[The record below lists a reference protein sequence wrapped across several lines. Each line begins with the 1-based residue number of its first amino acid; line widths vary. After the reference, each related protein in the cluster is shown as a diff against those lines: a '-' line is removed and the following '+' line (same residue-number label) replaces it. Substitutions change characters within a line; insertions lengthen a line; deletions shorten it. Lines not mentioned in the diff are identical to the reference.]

1 MRYAFR
7 VLLKNPG
14 FTLAAAITLA
24 LGIGANTAIFSV
36 LNAMLLHAM
45 PYRDPQ
51 HLVMVWDA
59 NPALDNLVA
68 ERVQTC
74 LQNFVEWRDQN
85 RVFDGIAF
93 FRYLSF
99 DITGGDKPEEV
110 YAAGISPGFFDVLG
124 AQGVAGRTFAAQES
138 EPGRNR
144 VVILSQGI
152 YQRRFGGNPRILG
165 QSIVLN
171 GAGYTVV
178 GVLPRE
184 FHLPSLRGGME
195 EFKPEVWVPADVDP
209 KRAGPD
215 LTARGL
221 YTFARLKPGV
231 SIARARADM
240 AVIARRLEEKYPRLD
255 RTWRSSV
262 FPISAEDMGPE
273 MHRTLL
279 VLECAVAFVLLI
291 ACANVINLQLTRAA
305 AREKEMAV
313 RAALGANRW
322 RMARQMLGESLL
334 LSALGGGAG
343 ILLAHWAV
351 AGMVSLAPSD
361 LHHIQDLQ
369 IDGGVLLFTVL
380 VTILTGVLF
389 GLAPAILAA
398 RQDPNAALRRG
409 GRAGEGGISARIRR
423 ALVVAEVALS
433 LVLLAGAGLMIRSLS
448 SVLRISPG
456 FRSDHLLTMQIDLRS
471 DRYTKPEQGAAFV
484 KDLLERV
491 SRLPGILSAAVVN
504 DLPMERIQMAPLHV
518 EGRPVPP
525 PGQATVADNR
535 EVTEGYVA
543 TMGMRLIA
551 GRNFTRAEAE
561 SRIPPRSSSTK
572 AWRAGCGR
580 GRSAAARF
588 WIPAMTSAPART
600 AWRRVVVGVVADTR
614 QLGLDSPP
622 RPEMFFP
629 SRSQFPS
636 LALIVRTAGDPLRMA
651 SAVTAQ
657 VWAIDKD
664 QPVHDVLAMDHVVD
678 DTISQRRFNMLLLA
692 VFAAT
697 ALVMAAVG
705 IYGVLAYAVSRRTQE
720 IGIRM
725 ALGAQTGD
733 VLRLVGREGLVLVAA
748 GIGMGL
754 AGALALTRLMS
765 SLLFGVSPT
774 DATHFR
780 GRARDARRRGAG
792 GLLPARTTS
801 RARRSDGRLEI
812 RSARR
817 SSCGI
822 YHLPPMVIAF
832 STTTVEKA
840 VKEALDLRQLQC
852 S

>member
-7 VLLKNPG
+7 VLMKNPG

-59 NPALDNLVA
+59 NPALDSLVA
-68 ERVQTC
+68 DRVQTC

-110 YAAGISPGFFDVLG
+110 NAAGISPGFFDVLG
-124 AQGVAGRTFAAQES
+124 TPGMLGRTFAAQES

-144 VVILSQGI
+144 VVILSQGL
-152 YQRRFGGNPRILG
+152 YQRRFGGNPRIIG
-165 QSIVLN
+165 HTIVLN
-171 GAGYTVV
+171 GANYTVV

-209 KRAGPD
+209 KHAGPV

-255 RTWRSSV
+255 RTWRASV
-262 FPISAEDMGPE
+262 FPISAEDMGPD

-351 AGMVSLAPSD
+351 AGMVSLAPAD

-471 DRYTKPEQGAAFV
+471 DRYTKPEQGGAFV
-484 KDLLERV
+484 KELLERV
-491 SRLPGILSAAVVN
+491 SKLPGVLSAAVVN

-518 EGRPVPP
+518 EGQPVPP
-525 PGQATVADNR
+525 PGQALVADYR
-535 EVTEGYVA
+535 EVTESYIT
-543 TMGMRLIA
+543 TMGMRLTA

-561 SRIPPRSSSTK
+561 KQNPTEVIVNESLARRLWPREDPLQKVLDSGYDLG
-572 AWRAGCGR
+572 AG
-580 GRSAAARF
+580 
-588 WIPAMTSAPART
+588 RT
-600 AWRRVVVGVVADTR
+600 PWRRVVVGVVADTR

-622 RPEMFFP
+622 RSEMFIP
-629 SRSQFPS
+629 SRSQFPR
-636 LALIVRTAGDPLRMA
+636 LALIVRTAGDPMRTA

-657 VWAIDKD
+657 VWGIDKD
-664 QPVHDVLAMDHVVD
+664 QSVHDVQGMDHVVD

-733 VLRLVGREGLVLVAA
+733 VLRLVGREGLVLAAA
-748 GIGMGL
+748 GIAVGL
-754 AGALALTRLMS
+754 AGALVLTRLMS

-774 DATHFR
+774 DPITFAAVPATL
-780 GRARDARRRGAG
+780 AAVA
-792 GLLPARTTS
+792 LAACYLPAR
-801 RARRSDGRLEI
+801 RA
-812 RSARR
+812 ARVD
-817 SSCGI
+817 
-822 YHLPPMVIAF
+822 P
-832 STTTVEKA
+832 TV
-840 VKEALDLRQLQC
+840 ALKYD
-852 S
+852 

>member
-1 MRYAFR
+1 M
-7 VLLKNPG
+7 KNPG

-51 HLVMVWDA
+51 RLVMVWDA
-59 NPALDNLVA
+59 NPALDSLVA

-93 FRYLSF
+93 FRYVSF

-110 YAAGISPGFFDVLG
+110 NAAAISPGFFDVLG
-124 AQGVAGRTFAAQES
+124 TPGMLGRTFAAQES

-144 VVILSQGI
+144 VVILSQGL
-152 YQRRFGGNPRILG
+152 YQRRFGGNPRIIG
-165 QSIVLN
+165 QTIVLN
-171 GAGYTVV
+171 GANYTVA

-195 EFKPEVWVPADVDP
+195 EFKPEVWVTADVDP
-209 KRAGPD
+209 KRAGPA

-240 AVIARRLEEKYPRLD
+240 AVIARRLEEKYPRLN

-262 FPISAEDMGPE
+262 FPMSAEDMGPD

-351 AGMVSLAPSD
+351 AGMVSLAPAD

-471 DRYTKPEQGAAFV
+471 DRYTKPEQGGAFV

-491 SRLPGILSAAVVN
+491 SKLRGALSAAVVN

-518 EGRPVPP
+518 AGQPVPP
-525 PGQATVADNR
+525 PGQALVADYR
-535 EVTEGYVA
+535 EVTEEYIT
-543 TMGMRLIA
+543 TMGMRLTA

-561 SRIPPRSSSTK
+561 KENPTEVIINGSLARRLWPREDPLQKVLDSGYDPG
-572 AWRAGCGR
+572 AG
-580 GRSAAARF
+580 
-588 WIPAMTSAPART
+588 RT

-622 RPEMFFP
+622 RSEMFIP
-629 SRSQFPS
+629 SRSQFPR

-651 SAVTAQ
+651 TAVTAQ
-657 VWAIDKD
+657 VWGIDKD
-664 QPVHDVLAMDHVVD
+664 QSVHDVQGMDHVVD

-733 VLRLVGREGLVLVAA
+733 VLRLVGREGLVLAAA
-748 GIGMGL
+748 GIGVGL

-774 DATHFR
+774 DPITFA
-780 GRARDARRRGAG
+780 AVPAMLAAVA
-792 GLLPARTTS
+792 LAACYLPAR
-801 RARRSDGRLEI
+801 RA
-812 RSARR
+812 ARVD
-817 SSCGI
+817 
-822 YHLPPMVIAF
+822 P
-832 STTTVEKA
+832 TV
-840 VKEALDLRQLQC
+840 ALRYD
-852 S
+852 